1 MLKRGNLSGTM
12 RWFFIAMAFAGLLCA
27 RHALGQGL
35 GRINGTVTDTTGA
48 AVSSAQITV
57 TNTGTQQTVT
67 TTSDGAGVYSFPSLA
82 PADYKLTVT
91 AKGFATYTESNA
103 RLQADQAL
111 TVDVAMKVG
120 SATEVVTV
128 TTELPQIDT
137 TTGTLSQVIDQQRV
151 NDLPLNGR
159 NAATMTQL
167 VPGVVVAPSL
177 NIDQGS
183 TKTFPVVAAVT
194 INGTRANQ
202 VNYMLDGG
210 NNVDEYTNVNA
221 PFPFPDVLQEFS
233 VQTSNYNAEYGQN
246 AGGVVNIITR
256 GGTNAFHGDAF
267 EYVRNRVFNAANYF
281 SYVNGVKTRDFLK
294 RNQFGGTINGPIR
307 IPHLYDGRDKSFF
320 SFGVQST
327 VYRNNSVGG
336 TATLPTPAQLAGTFT
351 GLTASDKILNPSTLA
366 PYPCA
371 NAGSSFTC
379 QVNPKDFNSASLALL
394 KFLPT
399 IPAGGN
405 PLFTFFKPSSQNYIE
420 YTVRGDQK
428 LSSKDHLTLRYFYDR
443 YDQKGVLDN
452 TNLLTYSDQA
462 TIRYHNALISEQH
475 IFSSRMLNNFIL
487 SYQID
492 DAARGPLPGAPN
504 VNDLGV
510 NVWQPDFSQIN
521 QITVGNSTASNFF
534 TIGDNPA
541 ASFRRNNYTLGDDF
555 HWEHGGHSI
564 AFGVHWELA
573 KVDIA
578 NDFQQPGIF
587 IFNSNPTN
595 TVPMADFLLGGLVT
609 LQQASGQYFENRYHV
624 QGYYA
629 QDVWKIGRR
638 FTLNYGIRY
647 EPFSPQHEAA
657 GRQGEFSP
665 TAWSAGQISTTHPTA
680 LAGLLFPGDSGFVNN
695 MIYPVYTHVMPRLG
709 FALDVFG
716 DGKTSF
722 RGGVGQFY
730 DTRLPG
736 VFDNIFANT
745 VPFVA
750 SVSQSFATTA
760 TSKPAIF
767 TDPYA
772 SVPGGNIFPAP
783 QPPPA
788 NYFTTTN
795 YQNAGYSTFNA
806 TTFHVPVTY
815 SFNLAVQQQIMKTLS
830 SQLAYVG
837 SLGHH
842 QINPTDINPV
852 WNQGPNIG
860 KRFYASTINQRNYPS
875 AIATVDTG
883 GNSNYNSLQ
892 FSLTDRMSRTLT
904 AFFNYTWSKSID
916 NNAFGSSVT
925 AVVPGSSYVLPIYE
939 PNYKRLDI
947 GPSDYDH
954 RNVISISYVWELPK
968 MNEGNAVLR
977 YVMNGWQSNSIFIF
991 RSGDPLTVTGN
1002 NVDGTGQN
1010 RDRAIWNGRYAY
1022 GGTECAAGTHCKNWL
1037 NKANFSTNP
1046 AYTTNLAL
1054 TYGNIVKGSFVGPQF
1069 ASWDT
1074 SIIRYI
1080 PIHESLNLQFR
1091 AEFFNVLNHT
1101 NFGDPQQNQ
1110 TNGSFGSITSTNGDP
1125 RIGQLSLKLDF

>member
-1 MLKRGNLSGTM
+1 MLLGRGTRSGTIH
-12 RWFFIAMAFAGLLCA
+12 FVLFAMALAALLWSA
-27 RHALGQGL
+27 SASAQGL
-35 GRINGTVTDTTGA
+35 GRIGGTVTDTTGA
-48 AVSSAQITV
+48 TVSGAQITA
-57 TNTGTQQTVT
+57 TNTGTHQATT
-67 TTSDGAGVYSFPSLA
+67 TTSDSSGVYSFPSLP
-82 PADYKLTVT
+82 PAQYTVT
-91 AKGFATYTESNA
+91 AVAKGFATYTASNA

-111 TVDVAMKVG
+111 TVDIAMKVG
-120 SATEVVTV
+120 ATTEVVTV
-128 TTELPQIDT
+128 SAAPPQIDT
-137 TTGTLSQVIDQQRV
+137 TTGTLSQVIDEKRV

-167 VPGVVVAPSL
+167 VPGVVVAPSA

-256 GGTNAFHGDAF
+256 SGTNKYHGDAF

-281 SYVNGVKTRDFLK
+281 SYVNGVKTRDYLK
-294 RNQFGGTINGPIR
+294 RNQFGGTINGPVR

-327 VYRNNSVGG
+327 RYRNNSVGG

-351 GLTASDKILNPSTLA
+351 GLGPTDKILNPSTLA
-366 PYPCA
+366 PYPCVS
-371 NAGSSFTC
+371 AGTSYTC
-379 QVNPKDFNSASLALL
+379 TVNPNDYNASSLALL
-394 KFLPT
+394 KYLPT
-399 IPAGGN
+399 ISPGAS
-405 PLFTFFKPSSQNYIE
+405 PVYTYFKPSSQNYIE

-428 LSSKDHLTLRYFYDR
+428 LSSKDQLTLRYFYDR
-443 YDQKGVLDN
+443 YDQKGVLN
-452 TNLLTYSDQA
+452 TADLLSYSDQA
-462 TIRYHNALISEQH
+462 TIRYHNALISETH
-475 IFSSRMLNNFIL
+475 IFSGSMINNFIL

-521 QITVGNSTASNFF
+521 QIQLVNFF
-534 TIGDNPA
+534 TMGDNPA
-541 ASFRRNNYTLGDDF
+541 ATFRRNNYTLSDDF
-555 HWEHGGHSI
+555 HWSHGNHSFS
-564 AFGVHWELA
+564 FGVHFEIA

-587 IFNSNPTN
+587 TFNSNPTD
-595 TVPMADFLLGGLVT
+595 TVPMADFLLGGLT
-609 LQQASGQYFENRYHV
+609 AFAQASGQYFENRYHP
-624 QGYYA
+624 QGFYA

-647 EPFSPQHEAA
+647 EPFYPEHEAA
-657 GRQGEFSP
+657 GRQGMFSQS
-665 TAWSAGQISTTHPTA
+665 AWAAGQISTTHPTA
-680 LAGLLFPGDSGFVNN
+680 LAGLLFPGDNGFVNN
-695 MIYPVYTHVMPRLG
+695 MIYPVYSHFMPRIG
-709 FALDVFG
+709 FAYDVFG
-716 DGKTSF
+716 NGRTSF

-750 SVSQSFATTA
+750 SVNQSFATTA
-760 TSKPAIF
+760 TSKPALF
-767 TDPYA
+767 NNPYA
-772 SVPGGNIFPAP
+772 SVPGGNVFPAP

-795 YQNAGYSTFNA
+795 YQNASYSTFNPA
-806 TTFHVPVTY
+806 TFHVPVYY
-815 SFNLAVQQQIMKTLS
+815 SFNLAVQQQLTKSIS
-830 SQLAYVG
+830 GQAAYVG
-837 SLGHH
+837 SLGFH
-842 QINPTDINPV
+842 QINPTDINPL
-852 WNQGPNIG
+852 WNFGPNIG
-860 KRFYASTINQRNYPS
+860 KRVYYSTVNQQNFTN

-883 GNSNYNSLQ
+883 GLANYHSLQ
-892 FSLTDRMSRTLT
+892 LSLQDRLSNTLS
-904 AFFNYTWSKSID
+904 AFVNYTWSKSID

-925 AVVPGSSYVLPIYE
+925 AVVPGSSYVLPIYL
-939 PNYKRLDI
+939 PNYKRLDD

-954 RNVISISYVWELPK
+954 RNVLEVSYVWLLPK
-968 MNEGNAVLR
+968 FGGGNAFVR
-977 YVMNGWQSNSIFIF
+977 YLLNGWQTNGIFLF
-991 RSGDPLTVTGN
+991 RSGDPLTVTGA
-1002 NVDGTGQN
+1002 NVDGTGLN
-1010 RDRAIWNGRYAY
+1010 RDRAVWNGQSPY

-1046 AYTTNLAL
+1046 SYTTNLAL
-1054 TYGNIVKGSFVGPQF
+1054 TYGNVVKGSFVGPQF

-1074 SIIRYI
+1074 SVIRI
-1080 PIHESLNLQFR
+1080 FPIHETLQLQFR

-1101 NFGDPQQNQ
+1101 NFGDPQQTQ
-1110 TNGSFGSITSTNGDP
+1110 TNSSFGSITSTNGDP